1 MHPTLTSC
9 RTISNKQDAVDYLTW
24 TFYYRRLTKNP
35 NYYNLTVRPGCITS
49 GNSRTARCGPAENL
63 PTLHLLS
70 AFVPTPP
77 TPPLQGVSHRHV
89 SDHLSELVETIL
101 SDLEQVGTS
110 AAQAVPK
117 STGIPGPDAGTQF
130 CGVLVGCSVRVAPAA
145 RPTAV
150 QANCHRGRHGPG
162 AAQPGHD
169 CRWAACSGPV
179 GHLN

>member
-1 MHPTLTSC
+1 MC

-35 NYYNLTVRPGCITS
+35 NYYNLTVRPGSSRVATQEQRGVAMRKTCRPCTS
-49 GNSRTARCGPAENL
+49 
-63 PTLHLLS
+63 LS
-70 AFVPTPP
+70 ASIPTPP

-89 SDHLSELVETIL
+89 SDHLSELVETVL

-150 QANCHRGRHGPG
+150 QANCH
-162 AAQPGHD
+162 
-169 CRWAACSGPV
+169 
-179 GHLN
+179 